1 MLINLQPKPFR
12 LDMIVTSQRAGA
24 GGDIDNYLKVI
35 YKKKATEH
43 RVYDISAYKIERLL
57 RAGKE

>member
-1 MLINLQPKPFR
+1 
-12 LDMIVTSQRAGA
+12 MIVTSQRAGA
-24 GGDIDNYLKVI
+24 GGDNDNYLKVI

-57 RAGKE
+57 RAEKE